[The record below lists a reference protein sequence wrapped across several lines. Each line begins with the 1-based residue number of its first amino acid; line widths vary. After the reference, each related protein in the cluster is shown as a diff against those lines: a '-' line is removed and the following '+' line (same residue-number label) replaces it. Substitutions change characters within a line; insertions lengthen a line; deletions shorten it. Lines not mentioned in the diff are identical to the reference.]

1 MSEEVQKC
9 IDNVQDKD
17 LEAIMIVGLDKNGG
31 LMIESSVGNVALMH
45 WMLNKSIFDIN
56 VFEANTKA
64 KKEEE
69 SAQKK
74 PTKSLT

>member
-1 MSEEVQKC
+1 MAEAVQKR
-9 IDNVQDKD
+9 IDNAQDKD

-31 LMIESSVGNVALMH
+31 LMIESSVNNVALMH

-56 VFEANTKA
+56 VFESNNKG

-69 SAQKK
+69 AA
-74 PTKSLT
+74 